1 LRASGVFLTPP
12 GTADETEDTMNS
24 IDTNLALDYKTMTA
38 VLALGGEESLSI
50 LGAWNCMKTLAREDP
65 EGCVRLMPGLSMD
78 MAALAGFLRCPE
90 ALVEKTVSVFAKLRR
105 LTVKDGLIRLP
116 ALGEKHNRNEN
127 QELCES
133 NRPVLQKKAAAGA
146 ARNGNASG
154 SSVSEE
160 ALARKREQW
169 RIRQANRRARLKQAE
184 ASGSGNTVTK
194 RDRCDQRDTMYDQR
208 DMRDTQRDT
217 TYDLRDT
224 QRDRRDTAPQIRT
237 ATAVTP
243 MRDLRDT
250 RRDSRDNTAIYN
262 RNVNSYHPLPASQ
275 AHKPVSPYDQF
286 IPRNELP
293 EEDRNVIDT
302 WNRLPLPKYKGLF
315 PDLRDKLHYLLKHYG
330 EATLCKTIAG
340 IADNAFL
347 LGKKFGKTWSVS
359 LGWLLDP
366 EHFANV
372 LAGKYRE
379 GKYDSGCGNAWH
391 PGERLPFYLPGE
403 GETRFTPEEQEQAI
417 RDLYIPTTPAQLK
430 AARLVGL
437 PGFRKETA

>member
-1 LRASGVFLTPP
+1 MNTETSDQTLDFKTLTAII
-12 GTADETEDTMNS
+12 TANPDG
-24 IDTNLALDYKTMTA
+24 IA
-38 VLALGGEESLSI
+38 I

-146 ARNGNASG
+146 ARNGNGSG

-194 RDRCDQRDTMYDQR
+194 RDRRDQRDVR
-208 DMRDTQRDT
+208 DNRRDRERDLRDRCDTQRDT
-217 TYDLRDT
+217 TM
-224 QRDRRDTAPQIRT
+224 QSRT
-237 ATAVTP
+237 ETAVTP
-243 MRDLRDT
+243 MCDLRYSQ
-250 RRDSRDNTAIYN
+250 RDSRDNTAMYN
-262 RNVNSYHPLPASQ
+262 RNVNSYHPLHASQ

-359 LGWLLDP
+359 LGWLLEP

-437 PGFRKETA
+437 PGFREETA

>member
-1 LRASGVFLTPP
+1 
-12 GTADETEDTMNS
+12 MNS

-65 EGCVRLMPGLSMD
+65 EGCVRLMPGLPMD
-78 MAALAGFLRCPE
+78 TAALAGFLHCPE

-116 ALGEKHNRNEN
+116 ALGEEHNQNEN
-127 QELCES
+127 QELCER
-133 NRPVLQKKAAAGA
+133 NRPVLQKKATAGA
-146 ARNGNASG
+146 ARNGNGSG

-194 RDRCDQRDTMYDQR
+194 RDRR
-208 DMRDTQRDT
+208 
-217 TYDLRDT
+217 DLRDT
-224 QRDRRDTAPQIRT
+224 QRDRCDTMYDQRDAMRDRERDITLQSRT

-243 MRDLRDT
+243 MCDVRDSQRDL
-250 RRDSRDNTAIYN
+250 RDNTAIYN
-262 RNVNSYHPLPASQ
+262 RNVNSLHPLPVSQ

-359 LGWLLDP
+359 LGWLLEP

>member
-1 LRASGVFLTPP
+1 MNTETSDQTLDFKTLTAII
-12 GTADETEDTMNS
+12 TANPDG
-24 IDTNLALDYKTMTA
+24 IA
-38 VLALGGEESLSI
+38 I

-146 ARNGNASG
+146 ARNGNGSG

-194 RDRCDQRDTMYDQR
+194 RDRRDQRDVR
-208 DMRDTQRDT
+208 DNRRDRER
-217 TYDLRDT
+217 DLRDRCDT
-224 QRDRRDTAPQIRT
+224 QSDTTMQSRT
-237 ATAVTP
+237 ETAVTP
-243 MRDLRDT
+243 MCDPRDSQ
-250 RRDSRDNTAIYN
+250 RDSRDNTAMYN
-262 RNVNSYHPLPASQ
+262 RNVNSYHPLHASQ

-359 LGWLLDP
+359 LGWLLEP

-372 LAGKYRE
+372 PAGKYRE
-379 GKYDSGCGNAWH
+379 GKYDSGCGSAWH

-437 PGFRKETA
+437 PGFREETA

>member
-1 LRASGVFLTPP
+1 
-12 GTADETEDTMNS
+12 
-24 IDTNLALDYKTMTA
+24 
-38 VLALGGEESLSI
+38 
-50 LGAWNCMKTLAREDP
+50 
-65 EGCVRLMPGLSMD
+65 
-78 MAALAGFLRCPE
+78 
-90 ALVEKTVSVFAKLRR
+90 
-105 LTVKDGLIRLP
+105 
-116 ALGEKHNRNEN
+116 
-127 QELCES
+127 
-133 NRPVLQKKAAAGA
+133 
-146 ARNGNASG
+146 
-154 SSVSEE
+154 
-160 ALARKREQW
+160 
-169 RIRQANRRARLKQAE
+169 
-184 ASGSGNTVTK
+184 
-194 RDRCDQRDTMYDQR
+194 
-208 DMRDTQRDT
+208 
-217 TYDLRDT
+217 
-224 QRDRRDTAPQIRT
+224 
-237 ATAVTP
+237 

-250 RRDSRDNTAIYN
+250 RRDQRDNTAIYD
-262 RNVNSYHPLPASQ
+262 RNVNSLHPLHASQ

-302 WNRLPLPKYKGLF
+302 WNHLPLPKYKGLF

-359 LGWLLDP
+359 LGWLLEP

-437 PGFRKETA
+437 PGFREETA

>member
-1 LRASGVFLTPP
+1 
-12 GTADETEDTMNS
+12 MNS

-78 MAALAGFLRCPE
+78 MSALAGFLRCPE

-146 ARNGNASG
+146 ARNGNGSG

-194 RDRCDQRDTMYDQR
+194 RDWRDRCDTMYDQR
-208 DMRDTQRDT
+208 DMRDTQRDV
-217 TYDLRDT
+217 RDIAL
-224 QRDRRDTAPQIRT
+224 QSRT
-237 ATAVTP
+237 ATAVAP
-243 MRDLRDT
+243 MCDP
-250 RRDSRDNTAIYN
+250 RDSQRDRRDNTAIYN
-262 RNVNSYHPLPASQ
+262 RNVNSLHPLHASQ

-359 LGWLLDP
+359 LGWLLEP

-379 GKYDSGCGNAWH
+379 GKYDNSNGSAWH

-437 PGFRKETA
+437 PGFREETA

>member
-1 LRASGVFLTPP
+1 MNTETSDQTLDFKTLTAII
-12 GTADETEDTMNS
+12 TANPDG
-24 IDTNLALDYKTMTA
+24 IA
-38 VLALGGEESLSI
+38 I

-105 LTVKDGLIRLP
+105 LTVKDGLIRLQ
-116 ALGEKHNRNEN
+116 ALGEEHNRNEN

-133 NRPVLQKKAAAGA
+133 NRPVLQKKATAGA
-146 ARNGNASG
+146 ARNGNGSG

-194 RDRCDQRDTMYDQR
+194 RDRRDQ
-208 DMRDTQRDT
+208 RDTQRDN
-217 TYDLRDT
+217 
-224 QRDRRDTAPQIRT
+224 Q
-237 ATAVTP
+237 
-243 MRDLRDT
+243 RDLRDSQC
-250 RRDSRDNTAIYN
+250 DSRDNTAIYN
-262 RNVNSYHPLPASQ
+262 RNVNSYHPLHASQ

-347 LGKKFGKTWSVS
+347 LGRKFGKTWSVS
-359 LGWLLDP
+359 LGWLLEP

-437 PGFRKETA
+437 PGFREETA

>member
-1 LRASGVFLTPP
+1 MDEMNTNMELDFRTRTAILTSNPEGV
-12 GTADETEDTMNS
+12 A
-24 IDTNLALDYKTMTA
+24 
-38 VLALGGEESLSI
+38 I
-50 LGAWNCMKTLAREDP
+50 LGAWDCMKTLAQEDP

-90 ALVEKTVSVFAKLRR
+90 ALVEKTVSIFAKLRR
-105 LTVKDGLIRLP
+105 LTVKDGVIRL
-116 ALGEKHNRNEN
+116 LSCKEEHD
-127 QELCES
+127 
-133 NRPVLQKKAAAGA
+133 
-146 ARNGNASG
+146 NASG

-194 RDRCDQRDTMYDQR
+194 RDRCDQRDSQR
-208 DMRDTQRDT
+208 DRRDT
-217 TYDLRDT
+217 TYDLRDN
-224 QRDRRDTAPQIRT
+224 QRDSCDTMYDQRDLHDIALQSRT
-237 ATAVTP
+237 KTAVTP
-243 MRDLRDT
+243 MRDSQRN
-250 RRDSRDNTAIYN
+250 RRDNTAMYN
-262 RNVNSYHPLPASQ
+262 RNVDSLHPLHASQ

-286 IPRNELP
+286 IPRNELS

-340 IADNAFL
+340 IANNAFL

-359 LGWLLDP
+359 LGWLLEP

-437 PGFRKETA
+437 PGFREETA

>member
-1 LRASGVFLTPP
+1 
-12 GTADETEDTMNS
+12 MNS

-146 ARNGNASG
+146 ARNGNGSG

-194 RDRCDQRDTMYDQR
+194 RDRRDLRDTKRDNRRDRER
-208 DMRDTQRDT
+208 DMRDIALQS
-217 TYDLRDT
+217 
-224 QRDRRDTAPQIRT
+224 RT

-243 MRDLRDT
+243 MRDP
-250 RRDSRDNTAIYN
+250 RDSQRDRRDNTAKYN

-347 LGKKFGKTWSVS
+347 LGRKFGKTWSVS

-437 PGFRKETA
+437 PGFREETA

>member
-1 LRASGVFLTPP
+1 
-12 GTADETEDTMNS
+12 MNS

-78 MAALAGFLRCPE
+78 MSALAGFLRCPE
-90 ALVEKTVSVFAKLRR
+90 ALVKKTVSVFAKLRR

-116 ALGEKHNRNEN
+116 ALGEEHNRNEN

-133 NRPVLQKKAAAGA
+133 NRPVLQKKATAGA
-146 ARNGNASG
+146 ARNGNGSG

-194 RDRCDQRDTMYDQR
+194 RDRCDQRDS
-208 DMRDTQRDT
+208 
-217 TYDLRDT
+217 
-224 QRDRRDTAPQIRT
+224 QRDRCDIALQSRT
-237 ATAVTP
+237 ATAVAP
-243 MRDLRDT
+243 MRDLRDSQ
-250 RRDSRDNTAIYN
+250 RDSRDNTAIYN
-262 RNVNSYHPLPASQ
+262 RNVNSYHPLHASQ

-359 LGWLLDP
+359 LGWLLEP

-379 GKYDSGCGNAWH
+379 GKYDNSNGSAWH

>member
-1 LRASGVFLTPP
+1 
-12 GTADETEDTMNS
+12 MNS

-90 ALVEKTVSVFAKLRR
+90 ALVKKTVSVFAKLRR

-146 ARNGNASG
+146 ARNGNGSG

-194 RDRCDQRDTMYDQR
+194 RDRRDQRDVR
-208 DMRDTQRDT
+208 DNQRDTQRDT
-217 TYDLRDT
+217 TYDLRDRCDT
-224 QRDRRDTAPQIRT
+224 QRDTAPQIRT

-243 MRDLRDT
+243 MRDPRD
-250 RRDSRDNTAIYN
+250 RRDNTAIYN
-262 RNVNSYHPLPASQ
+262 RNVNSLHPLHASQ

-359 LGWLLDP
+359 LGWLLEP

-437 PGFRKETA
+437 PGFREETA

>member
-1 LRASGVFLTPP
+1 
-12 GTADETEDTMNS
+12 MNS

-146 ARNGNASG
+146 ARNGNGSG

-194 RDRCDQRDTMYDQR
+194 RDRRDQ
-208 DMRDTQRDT
+208 RDTQRDNQR
-217 TYDLRDT
+217 DLRDS
-224 QRDRRDTAPQIRT
+224 QCDRRDIAPQSRT
-237 ATAVTP
+237 ETAVTP

-262 RNVNSYHPLPASQ
+262 RNVNSYHPLHASQ

-359 LGWLLDP
+359 LGWLLEP

-437 PGFRKETA
+437 PGFREETA

>member
-1 LRASGVFLTPP
+1 
-12 GTADETEDTMNS
+12 MNS

-90 ALVEKTVSVFAKLRR
+90 ALVKKTVSVFAKLRR

-146 ARNGNASG
+146 ARNGNGSG

-194 RDRCDQRDTMYDQR
+194 RDWRDRCDTMYDQR
-208 DMRDTQRDT
+208 DMRDTQRDV
-217 TYDLRDT
+217 RDIAL
-224 QRDRRDTAPQIRT
+224 QSRT
-237 ATAVTP
+237 ATAVAP
-243 MRDLRDT
+243 MRDLRDSQ
-250 RRDSRDNTAIYN
+250 RDQRDNTAIYN
-262 RNVNSYHPLPASQ
+262 RNVNSLHPLHASQ
-275 AHKPVSPYDQF
+275 AHKLVSPYDQF

-347 LGKKFGKTWSVS
+347 LGRKFGKTWSVS
-359 LGWLLDP
+359 LGWLLEP

-437 PGFRKETA
+437 PGFREETA

>member
-1 LRASGVFLTPP
+1 
-12 GTADETEDTMNS
+12 MNS

-65 EGCVRLMPGLSMD
+65 EGCVRLMPGLPMD
-78 MAALAGFLRCPE
+78 TAALAGFLRCPE

-116 ALGEKHNRNEN
+116 VLVEKHNRNED

-133 NRPVLQKKAAAGA
+133 NRPVLQKKATAGA

-160 ALARKREQW
+160 ALVRKREQN

-184 ASGSGNTVTK
+184 ASGSGNTVTMRDW
-194 RDRCDQRDTMYDQR
+194 RDRCDTMYDQR
-208 DMRDTQRDT
+208 DQRDTMRDVRDT
-217 TYDLRDT
+217 TYDQRDT
-224 QRDRRDTAPQIRT
+224 MPDITTQSRKE
-237 ATAVTP
+237 TAVTP
-243 MRDLRDT
+243 MCDLRDSQ
-250 RRDSRDNTAIYN
+250 RDLRDNTAIFN
-262 RNVNSYHPLPASQ
+262 RNVNSYHPLHASQ

-330 EATLCKTIAG
+330 ETTLCKTIAG

-359 LGWLLDP
+359 LGWLLEP

-379 GKYDSGCGNAWH
+379 GKYDSGCGSTWH

-417 RDLYIPTTPAQLK
+417 HDLYIPTTPAQLK

>member
-1 LRASGVFLTPP
+1 MNTETSDQTLDFKTLTAII
-12 GTADETEDTMNS
+12 TANPDG
-24 IDTNLALDYKTMTA
+24 IA
-38 VLALGGEESLSI
+38 I

-105 LTVKDGLIRLP
+105 LTVKDGLIRLQ
-116 ALGEKHNRNEN
+116 ALGEEHNRNEN

-146 ARNGNASG
+146 ARNGNGSG

-194 RDRCDQRDTMYDQR
+194 RDRRDQRDVRDNQR
-208 DMRDTQRDT
+208 DTRRDT
-217 TYDLRDT
+217 TYDLRDRCDT
-224 QRDRRDTAPQIRT
+224 QRDTTMQSRT
-237 ATAVTP
+237 ETAVTP
-243 MRDLRDT
+243 MCDLRDT

-262 RNVNSYHPLPASQ
+262 RNVNSLHPLHASQ

-359 LGWLLDP
+359 LGWLLEP

-437 PGFRKETA
+437 PGFREETA

>member
-1 LRASGVFLTPP
+1 
-12 GTADETEDTMNS
+12 MNS

-116 ALGEKHNRNEN
+116 ALGEEHNRNEN

-133 NRPVLQKKAAAGA
+133 NRPVLQKKATAGA
-146 ARNGNASG
+146 ARNGNGSG

-194 RDRCDQRDTMYDQR
+194 RDRRDQ
-208 DMRDTQRDT
+208 RDTQRDNQRDT
-217 TYDLRDT
+217 MRDLRDT
-224 QRDRRDTAPQIRT
+224 QRDVRDITPQSRT

-243 MRDLRDT
+243 MRDLRDSQ
-250 RRDSRDNTAIYN
+250 RDRRDNTAMYN
-262 RNVNSYHPLPASQ
+262 RNVDSLHPLHASQ
-275 AHKPVSPYDQF
+275 THKPVSPYDQF

-359 LGWLLDP
+359 LGWLLEP

-437 PGFRKETA
+437 PGFREETA

>member
-1 LRASGVFLTPP
+1 
-12 GTADETEDTMNS
+12 MNS

-90 ALVEKTVSVFAKLRR
+90 ALVKKTVSVFAKLRR

-146 ARNGNASG
+146 ARNGNGSG

-194 RDRCDQRDTMYDQR
+194 RDRRDQRDVRDNQR
-208 DMRDTQRDT
+208 DTRRDT
-217 TYDLRDT
+217 TYDLRDRCDT
-224 QRDRRDTAPQIRT
+224 QRDTTMQSRT
-237 ATAVTP
+237 ETAVTP
-243 MRDLRDT
+243 MCDLRYSQ
-250 RRDSRDNTAIYN
+250 RDSRDNTAMYN
-262 RNVNSYHPLPASQ
+262 RNVNSYHPLHASQ

-359 LGWLLDP
+359 LGWLLEP

-437 PGFRKETA
+437 PGFREETA

>member
-1 LRASGVFLTPP
+1 MNTETSDQTLDFKTLTAII
-12 GTADETEDTMNS
+12 TANPDG
-24 IDTNLALDYKTMTA
+24 IA
-38 VLALGGEESLSI
+38 I

-146 ARNGNASG
+146 ARNGNGSG

-194 RDRCDQRDTMYDQR
+194 RDRRDQRDVR
-208 DMRDTQRDT
+208 DNQRDTQRDT
-217 TYDLRDT
+217 TYDLRDRCDT
-224 QRDRRDTAPQIRT
+224 QRDTTMQSRT
-237 ATAVTP
+237 ETAVTP
-243 MRDLRDT
+243 MCDP
-250 RRDSRDNTAIYN
+250 RDSQRDRRDNTAIYN
-262 RNVNSYHPLPASQ
+262 RNVNSLHPLHASQ
-275 AHKPVSPYDQF
+275 AHKLVSPYDQF

-359 LGWLLDP
+359 LGWLLEP

-437 PGFRKETA
+437 PGFREETA

>member
-1 LRASGVFLTPP
+1 
-12 GTADETEDTMNS
+12 MNS

-105 LTVKDGLIRLP
+105 LTVKDGLIRLQ

-146 ARNGNASG
+146 ARNGNGSG

-194 RDRCDQRDTMYDQR
+194 RDRRDQ
-208 DMRDTQRDT
+208 RDTQRDNQR
-217 TYDLRDT
+217 DLRDS
-224 QRDRRDTAPQIRT
+224 QCDRRDIAPQSRT
-237 ATAVTP
+237 ETAVTP

-262 RNVNSYHPLPASQ
+262 RNVNSYHPLHASQ

-359 LGWLLDP
+359 LGWLLEP

-437 PGFRKETA
+437 PGFREETA

>member
-90 ALVEKTVSVFAKLRR
+90 ALVKKTVSVFAKLRR

-146 ARNGNASG
+146 ARNGNGSG

-184 ASGSGNTVTK
+184 ASG
-194 RDRCDQRDTMYDQR
+194 
-208 DMRDTQRDT
+208 
-217 TYDLRDT
+217 
-224 QRDRRDTAPQIRT
+224 
-237 ATAVTP
+237 
-243 MRDLRDT
+243 
-250 RRDSRDNTAIYN
+250 
-262 RNVNSYHPLPASQ
+262 
-275 AHKPVSPYDQF
+275 
-286 IPRNELP
+286 
-293 EEDRNVIDT
+293 
-302 WNRLPLPKYKGLF
+302 
-315 PDLRDKLHYLLKHYG
+315 
-330 EATLCKTIAG
+330 
-340 IADNAFL
+340 
-347 LGKKFGKTWSVS
+347 
-359 LGWLLDP
+359 
-366 EHFANV
+366 
-372 LAGKYRE
+372 
-379 GKYDSGCGNAWH
+379 
-391 PGERLPFYLPGE
+391 
-403 GETRFTPEEQEQAI
+403 
-417 RDLYIPTTPAQLK
+417 
-430 AARLVGL
+430 
-437 PGFRKETA
+437 

>member
-1 LRASGVFLTPP
+1 MNTETSDQTLDFKTLTAII
-12 GTADETEDTMNS
+12 TANPDG
-24 IDTNLALDYKTMTA
+24 IA
-38 VLALGGEESLSI
+38 I

-146 ARNGNASG
+146 ARNGNGSG

-194 RDRCDQRDTMYDQR
+194 RDRRDQRDVR
-208 DMRDTQRDT
+208 DNQRDT
-217 TYDLRDT
+217 TYDLRDRCDT
-224 QRDRRDTAPQIRT
+224 QRDTTMQSRT
-237 ATAVTP
+237 ETAVTP
-243 MRDLRDT
+243 MCDLRYSQ
-250 RRDSRDNTAIYN
+250 RDSRDNTAMYN
-262 RNVNSYHPLPASQ
+262 RNVNSYHPLHASQ
-275 AHKPVSPYDQF
+275 AHKLVSPYDQF

-359 LGWLLDP
+359 LGWLLEP

-437 PGFRKETA
+437 PGFREETA

>member
-1 LRASGVFLTPP
+1 MDEMNTNMELDFRTRTAILTSNPEGV
-12 GTADETEDTMNS
+12 A
-24 IDTNLALDYKTMTA
+24 
-38 VLALGGEESLSI
+38 I
-50 LGAWNCMKTLAREDP
+50 LGAWDCMKTLAQEDP

-90 ALVEKTVSVFAKLRR
+90 ALVEKTVSIFAKLRR
-105 LTVKDGLIRLP
+105 LTVKDGVIRL
-116 ALGEKHNRNEN
+116 LSCKEEHD
-127 QELCES
+127 
-133 NRPVLQKKAAAGA
+133 
-146 ARNGNASG
+146 NASG

-194 RDRCDQRDTMYDQR
+194 RDRCDQRDSQR
-208 DMRDTQRDT
+208 DMRDT
-217 TYDLRDT
+217 TYDLRDN
-224 QRDRRDTAPQIRT
+224 QRDSCDTMYDQRDLHDIALQSRT
-237 ATAVTP
+237 KTAVTP
-243 MRDLRDT
+243 MRDR
-250 RRDSRDNTAIYN
+250 RDNTAMYN
-262 RNVNSYHPLPASQ
+262 RNVDSLHPLHASQ

-286 IPRNELP
+286 IPRNELS

-340 IADNAFL
+340 IANNAFL

-359 LGWLLDP
+359 LGWLLEP

-437 PGFRKETA
+437 PGFREETA

>member
-1 LRASGVFLTPP
+1 
-12 GTADETEDTMNS
+12 MNS

-116 ALGEKHNRNEN
+116 ALGEEHNQNEN

-133 NRPVLQKKAAAGA
+133 NRPVLQKKATAGA
-146 ARNGNASG
+146 ARNGNGSG

-194 RDRCDQRDTMYDQR
+194 RDRRDQRDVRDNQR
-208 DMRDTQRDT
+208 DTRRDT
-217 TYDLRDT
+217 TYDLRDRCDT
-224 QRDRRDTAPQIRT
+224 QRDTTMQSRT
-237 ATAVTP
+237 ETAVTP
-243 MRDLRDT
+243 MCDP
-250 RRDSRDNTAIYN
+250 RDSQRDRRDNTAIYN
-262 RNVNSYHPLPASQ
+262 RNVNSLHPLHASQ

-359 LGWLLDP
+359 LGWLLEP

-437 PGFRKETA
+437 PGFREETA

>member
-1 LRASGVFLTPP
+1 MDEMNTNMELDFRTRTAILTSNPEGV
-12 GTADETEDTMNS
+12 A
-24 IDTNLALDYKTMTA
+24 
-38 VLALGGEESLSI
+38 I
-50 LGAWNCMKTLAREDP
+50 LGAWDCMKTLAQEDP

-90 ALVEKTVSVFAKLRR
+90 ALVEKTVSIFAKLRR
-105 LTVKDGLIRLP
+105 LTVKDGVIRL
-116 ALGEKHNRNEN
+116 LSCKEEHD
-127 QELCES
+127 
-133 NRPVLQKKAAAGA
+133 
-146 ARNGNASG
+146 NASG

-194 RDRCDQRDTMYDQR
+194 RDRCDQRDSQR
-208 DMRDTQRDT
+208 DMRDT
-217 TYDLRDT
+217 TYDLRDN
-224 QRDRRDTAPQIRT
+224 QRDSCDTMYDQRDLHDIALQSRT
-237 ATAVTP
+237 KTAVTP
-243 MRDLRDT
+243 MRD
-250 RRDSRDNTAIYN
+250 RRDSQRDRRDNTAMYN
-262 RNVNSYHPLPASQ
+262 RNVDSLHPLHASQ

-286 IPRNELP
+286 IPRNELS

-340 IADNAFL
+340 IANNAFL

-359 LGWLLDP
+359 LGWLLEP

-437 PGFRKETA
+437 PGFREETA

>member
-1 LRASGVFLTPP
+1 
-12 GTADETEDTMNS
+12 MNS

-90 ALVEKTVSVFAKLRR
+90 ALVKKTVSVFAKLRR

-146 ARNGNASG
+146 ARNGNGSG

-194 RDRCDQRDTMYDQR
+194 RDRRDQRDVR
-208 DMRDTQRDT
+208 DNQRDTQRDT
-217 TYDLRDT
+217 TYDLRDRCDT
-224 QRDRRDTAPQIRT
+224 QRDTTMQSRT

-243 MRDLRDT
+243 MRDLRD
-250 RRDSRDNTAIYN
+250 NTAKYN
-262 RNVNSYHPLPASQ
+262 RNVNSLHPLHASQ

-347 LGKKFGKTWSVS
+347 LGKKYGKTWSVS
-359 LGWLLDP
+359 LGWLLEP

-379 GKYDSGCGNAWH
+379 GKYDNSNGSTWH

-437 PGFRKETA
+437 PGFREETA

>member
-1 LRASGVFLTPP
+1 
-12 GTADETEDTMNS
+12 MNS

-116 ALGEKHNRNEN
+116 ALGEEHNQNEN

-133 NRPVLQKKAAAGA
+133 NRPVLQKKATAGA

-194 RDRCDQRDTMYDQR
+194 RDWRDRCDTMYDQR
-208 DMRDTQRDT
+208 DMRDTQRDV
-217 TYDLRDT
+217 RDIAL
-224 QRDRRDTAPQIRT
+224 QSRT
-237 ATAVTP
+237 ATAVAP
-243 MRDLRDT
+243 MRDLRDSQ
-250 RRDSRDNTAIYN
+250 RDSRDNTAIYN
-262 RNVNSYHPLPASQ
+262 RNVNSLHPLHASQ

-359 LGWLLDP
+359 LGWLLEP

-379 GKYDSGCGNAWH
+379 GKYDNSNGSTWH
-391 PGERLPFYLPGE
+391 PGERLSFYLPGE

-437 PGFRKETA
+437 PGFREETA

>member
-1 LRASGVFLTPP
+1 MNTETSDQTLDFKTLTAII
-12 GTADETEDTMNS
+12 TANPDG
-24 IDTNLALDYKTMTA
+24 IA
-38 VLALGGEESLSI
+38 I

-105 LTVKDGLIRLP
+105 LTVKDGLIRLQ
-116 ALGEKHNRNEN
+116 ALGEEHNRNEN

-133 NRPVLQKKAAAGA
+133 NRPVLQKKATAGA
-146 ARNGNASG
+146 ARNGNGSG

-194 RDRCDQRDTMYDQR
+194 RDRRDQ
-208 DMRDTQRDT
+208 RDTQRDN
-217 TYDLRDT
+217 
-224 QRDRRDTAPQIRT
+224 Q
-237 ATAVTP
+237 
-243 MRDLRDT
+243 RDLRDSQC
-250 RRDSRDNTAIYN
+250 DSRDNTAIYN
-262 RNVNSYHPLPASQ
+262 RNVNSYHPLHASQ

-347 LGKKFGKTWSVS
+347 LGRKFGKTWSVS

-437 PGFRKETA
+437 PGFREETA

>member
-1 LRASGVFLTPP
+1 
-12 GTADETEDTMNS
+12 MNS

-146 ARNGNASG
+146 TRNGNGSG

-194 RDRCDQRDTMYDQR
+194 RDRRDQRDNQR
-208 DMRDTQRDT
+208 DMRDI
-217 TYDLRDT
+217 
-224 QRDRRDTAPQIRT
+224 APQSRT
-237 ATAVTP
+237 ETAVTP
-243 MRDLRDT
+243 MCDLRDT

-262 RNVNSYHPLPASQ
+262 RNVNSYHPLHASQ

-359 LGWLLDP
+359 LGWLLEP

-437 PGFRKETA
+437 PGFREETA

>member
-1 LRASGVFLTPP
+1 
-12 GTADETEDTMNS
+12 MNS

-78 MAALAGFLRCPE
+78 MSALAGFLRCPE

-146 ARNGNASG
+146 TRNGNGSG

-194 RDRCDQRDTMYDQR
+194 RDRRDQRDVR
-208 DMRDTQRDT
+208 DNQRDTQRDT
-217 TYDLRDT
+217 TYDLRDN
-224 QRDRRDTAPQIRT
+224 QRDRRDTTTQSRT

-243 MRDLRDT
+243 MCDP
-250 RRDSRDNTAIYN
+250 RDSQRDRRDNTAIYN
-262 RNVNSYHPLPASQ
+262 RNVNSLHPLHASQ
-275 AHKPVSPYDQF
+275 AHKLVSPYDQF

-347 LGKKFGKTWSVS
+347 LGRKFGKTWSVS

-437 PGFRKETA
+437 PGFREETA

>member
-1 LRASGVFLTPP
+1 MNTETSDQTLDFKTLTAII
-12 GTADETEDTMNS
+12 TANPDG
-24 IDTNLALDYKTMTA
+24 IA
-38 VLALGGEESLSI
+38 I

-194 RDRCDQRDTMYDQR
+194 RDWRDQRDSQ
-208 DMRDTQRDT
+208 RDTQCDT
-217 TYDLRDT
+217 TYDLRDN
-224 QRDRRDTAPQIRT
+224 QRDRRDTTTQSRT

-243 MRDLRDT
+243 MRDLRDSQ
-250 RRDSRDNTAIYN
+250 RDSRDNTAIYN
-262 RNVNSYHPLPASQ
+262 RNVNSYHPLHASQ
-275 AHKPVSPYDQF
+275 AHKLVSPYDQF

-359 LGWLLDP
+359 LGWLLEP

-437 PGFRKETA
+437 PGFREETA

>member
-1 LRASGVFLTPP
+1 
-12 GTADETEDTMNS
+12 MNS

-146 ARNGNASG
+146 ARNGNGSG

-194 RDRCDQRDTMYDQR
+194 RDRRDQRDVR
-208 DMRDTQRDT
+208 DNRRDRERDT
-217 TYDLRDT
+217 TYDLRDRCDT
-224 QRDRRDTAPQIRT
+224 QRDKTMQSRT
-237 ATAVTP
+237 ETAVTP
-243 MRDLRDT
+243 MCDLRDT

-359 LGWLLDP
+359 LGWLLEP

-437 PGFRKETA
+437 PGFREETA

>member
-1 LRASGVFLTPP
+1 
-12 GTADETEDTMNS
+12 MNS

-116 ALGEKHNRNEN
+116 ALGEEHNRNEN

-133 NRPVLQKKAAAGA
+133 NRPVLQKKATAGA
-146 ARNGNASG
+146 ARNGNGSG

-160 ALARKREQW
+160 ALARKREQN

-184 ASGSGNTVTK
+184 ASGSGNTVT
-194 RDRCDQRDTMYDQR
+194 
-208 DMRDTQRDT
+208 MRDVRDVRDT
-217 TYDLRDT
+217 TYD
-224 QRDRRDTAPQIRT
+224 QRDAMRDREGDITPQSRT
-237 ATAVTP
+237 ATDVTS
-243 MRDLRDT
+243 MRDV
-250 RRDSRDNTAIYN
+250 RDSQRDLRDNTAIYN
-262 RNVNSYHPLPASQ
+262 RNVNSLHPLPASQ

-359 LGWLLDP
+359 LGWLLEP

-437 PGFRKETA
+437 PGFREETA